1 MFSLENRVAVVTGA
15 ASGMGLAIVRR
26 FIAAGAH
33 VAMFDRADGNAIA
46 EEVGA
51 SFHRVDVADEASVAA
66 ACDAV
71 ADRYGRIDVMVN
83 NAGVFDTASIEASSD
98 DDWTR
103 QYRVNTLGPLHGIK
117 HATRHMPAGGTII
130 NTSSVAALL
139 GFPEYGGYSASKSG
153 VVALTKVAALE
164 YGSRGI
170 RVNCI
175 CPGSVE
181 TPMLASQDNAAE
193 EAGLVT
199 VASPIGRTIMPEEI
213 AALVHFL
220 ASNDCGAVTGAII
233 PVEGGLTSGY
243 TPALAEAAIASL
255 QTTR

>member
-1 MFSLENRVAVVTGA
+1 MFSLTNRVAVVTGA
-15 ASGMGLAIVRR
+15 ASGMGLAIARR
-26 FIAAGAH
+26 FTAAGAT
-33 VAMFDRADGNAIA
+33 VVMFDRADGTALA
-46 EEVGA
+46 QELGA
-51 SFHRVDVADEASVAA
+51 TFHQVDVADEASIAA

-71 ADRYGRIDVMVN
+71 AEQHGRIDVMVN
-83 NAGVFDTASIEASSD
+83 NAGVFATAAIEASSD
-98 DDWTR
+98 ADWTR
-103 QYRVNTLGPLHGIK
+103 QYQVNTLGPLHGIK
-117 HATRHMPAGGTII
+117 HAARHMPEGGSII
-130 NTSSVAALL
+130 NTSSVAALM
-139 GFPEYGGYSASKSG
+139 GFPEYAGYSASKSG

-164 YGSRGI
+164 YGPRGI

-199 VASPIGRTIMPEEI
+199 VASPICRIIKPEEV

-233 PVEGGLTSGY
+233 PVEGGLTSGF
-243 TPALAEAAIASL
+243 TPALAEAAITSL
-255 QTTR
+255 AALT